1 MTEQEFV
8 RKVQERLGLATEDEA
23 MAASKS
29 VLAATA
35 DRITRDEA
43 NDLASQLPGNL
54 RDLVKG
60 RGGPV
65 QKMDAETFIHRIES
79 DLDLQSEEQAAGV
92 TQAVFSV
99 LKEAVTEGEWEDVVS
114 QFPRELQ
121 TMFVIS

>member
-1 MTEQEFV
+1 MTTDEFV
-8 RKVQERLGLATEDEA
+8 RKVQERLGMATEAEA

-35 DRITRDEA
+35 DRITQPEA
-43 NDLASQLPGNL
+43 KDLASQLPKELG
-54 RDLVKG
+54 DLVRG

-65 QKMDAETFIHRIES
+65 QKMDAETFIHRIQS
-79 DLDLQSEEQAAGV
+79 DLDLANEEQASEV

-99 LKEAVTEGEWEDVVS
+99 LKEAVSEGEWEDVVS
-114 QFPRELQ
+114 QLPRELQ

>member
-1 MTEQEFV
+1 MTTDEFV
-8 RKVQERLGLATEDEA
+8 RKVQERLGMATEAEA

-35 DRITRDEA
+35 DRITQPEA
-43 NDLASQLPGNL
+43 KDLACQLPKELG
-54 RDLVKG
+54 DLVRG

-65 QKMDAETFIHRIES
+65 QKMDAETFIHRIQS
-79 DLDLQSEEQAAGV
+79 DLDLANEEQASEV

-99 LKEAVTEGEWEDVVS
+99 LKEAVSEGEWEDVVS
-114 QFPRELQ
+114 QLPRELQ